1 MRVSRAAMAGQG
13 DYVGAGDE
21 EGASS
26 DDFDYESM
34 TASEVLEKLEEVGEI
49 SGCTDTYKGLKDR

>member
-1 MRVSRAAMAGQG
+1 MAGRA
-13 DYVGAGDE
+13 DHFNAGDE

-49 SGCTDTYKGLKDR
+49 SGCSDAMHIFCAT